1 MNMGETTTIR
11 PSVTIT
17 KAKIDGLMETVRNLY
32 MADNIPWV
40 IGYSGGKDSTA
51 TLQLVWLSLKELPKE
66 KLNKVVHI
74 INTDTM
80 VESPVIEKWV
90 EKSLKMMDDA
100 SAQIDASVESL
111 FVTHRLTPENDQTY
125 WVNFI
130 GRGYPFPRKKLRW
143 CTDRLK
149 IQPVN
154 KFVKERIAETGEIIL
169 VLGTRKAESVKRA
182 RTMAYYEAKRVR
194 ELLSP
199 NPTLANE
206 LVFSPLEDW
215 TNNDVWV
222 FLMQYQNPWGLSN
235 NELQTL
241 YMSATEDKECPMMT
255 EKNLPSCG
263 QSRFGCWV
271 CTMVAKDK
279 SMEAMIAND
288 DEKVWMTPLLEFR
301 NRFGDENKDRDRRSF
316 KKLKGYLQGSYEQL
330 HHGPYLKEWREQ
342 WLREIL
348 QKQLEINQNGPEE
361 FADYELITIPEL
373 RSIRRIWVFE
383 KHEFDDSLP
392 RIYEEV
398 MAKSFDDPD
407 WIGSEAFGKTEWYLL
422 GKTCDSVMNQ
432 TFYSKSQEAGLA
444 ARNGDVTKLE
454 KLRDN
459 TILEMMASLID
470 VENRAMG
477 LGDRKDILDELEK
490 CIKKNFYVDEAD
502 ATKYY
507 RDQLQRKKDMG
518 AKYNKKFFVN
528 VEEEGEEF
536 DDIPEGVEE

>member
-1 MNMGETTTIR
+1 MNDNLVIK

-17 KAKIDGLMETVRNLY
+17 KDKVDGLMETIRNLY
-32 MADNIPWV
+32 MADDIPWV

-66 KLNKVVHI
+66 KLKKVVHI

-90 EKSLKMMDDA
+90 GKSLKMMDDA
-100 SAQIDASVESL
+100 SAEIDAAVDSL
-111 FVTHRLTPENDQTY
+111 FVTHRLTPDYSQTF

-154 KFVKERIAETGEIIL
+154 NFVKERIAETGEIIL
-169 VLGTRKAESVKRA
+169 VLGTRKAESANRA

-222 FLMQYQNPWGLSN
+222 FLMQYKNPWGLSN

-288 DEKVWMTPLLEFR
+288 DEKAWMTPLLEFR
-301 NRFGDENKDRDRRSF
+301 NRFGDENKDRHRRSF

-348 QKQLEINQNGPEE
+348 EKQLEINLNGPEG
-361 FADYELITIPEL
+361 FSDYELITISEL
-373 RSIRRIWVFE
+373 RHIRRIWVLE

-398 MAKSFDDPD
+398 MGKKFEDPE
-407 WIGSEAFGKTEWYLL
+407 WIGSEAFGNMEWNIL
-422 GKTCDSVMNQ
+422 GKICDEVMGQNL
-432 TFYSKSQEAGLA
+432 FEKSQEASEF
-444 ARNGDVTKLE
+444 ARKGDTSKLE
-454 KLRDN
+454 QLCDN
-459 TILEMMASLID
+459 TMMEMMTNLID
-470 VENRAMG
+470 VENKAMG
-477 LGDRKDILDELEK
+477 LGDRKDILNDLEK
-490 CIKKNFYVDEAD
+490 CIKKNFYVDEID

-507 RDQLQRKKDMG
+507 KDQLQRKKDLG
-518 AKYNKKFFVN
+518 AKYNEKFFIN
-528 VEEEGEEF
+528 IKDEGDEF
-536 DDIPEGVEE
+536 DDIPEGAEE

>member
-1 MNMGETTTIR
+1 MAEVTGAR

-17 KAKIDGLMETVRNLY
+17 KDKINGLKETIKNLY
-32 MADNIPWV
+32 MADDIPWV

-51 TLQLVWLSLKELPKE
+51 TLQLVWLSLMELPKN
-66 KLNKVVHI
+66 KLKKVVHV

-90 EKSLKMMDDA
+90 ERALKMMDEA
-100 SAQIDASVESL
+100 SAKIEASVETL
-111 FVTHRLTPENDQTY
+111 FVTHRLTPEDNQTY
-125 WVNFI
+125 WANFI

-154 KFVKERIAETGEIIL
+154 NFVKECIAETGEIIL
-169 VLGTRKAESVKRA
+169 VLGTRKAESANRA

-241 YMSATEDKECPMMT
+241 YMSATEDRECPMMT

-288 DEKVWMTPLLEFR
+288 DEKAWMTPLLEFR
-301 NRFGDENKDRDRRSF
+301 NRFGDEDKDRNRRSF
-316 KKLKGYLQGSYEQL
+316 KKLKGYLQGSYKQL
-330 HHGPYLKEWREQ
+330 HHGPYLKEWREE

-348 QKQLEINQNGPEE
+348 RNQKEINKYGPEE
-361 FADYELITIPEL
+361 FSDYDLITIEEL
-373 RSIRRIWVFE
+373 RCIRRIWVFE

-398 MAKSFDDPD
+398 MGKPFDDPD
-407 WIGSEAFGKTEWYLL
+407 WIGSETFGSAEWKLL
-422 GKTCDSVMNQ
+422 GETCDAVMGMNK
-432 TFYSKSQEAGLA
+432 FEKSQKAVSAAKAGNAEL
-444 ARNGDVTKLE
+444 LE
-454 KLRDN
+454 ELRDN
-459 TILEMMASLID
+459 TVLEMMASLIN

-477 LGDRKDILDELEK
+477 LGDRKDILDDLEK
-490 CIKKNFYVDEAD
+490 CIKKNFYEDEAD
-502 ATKYY
+502 AVKYY
-507 RDQLQRKKDMG
+507 QDQLQRKKDMG
-518 AKYNKKFFVN
+518 GKYNEKFFIN
-528 VEEEGEEF
+528 VKEEGEEF
-536 DDIPEGVEE
+536 DDIPEGADE